1 MNNRFLRAVVE
12 ILSKNIVGS
21 ALAVLAIVVGIVA
34 TDFSAT
40 AAALIFGFTLVSAA
54 GVAVYAFHVQNE
66 CKEIFEILDH
76 FGQWEI
82 QDPRGQSVV
91 LTKRLKVRFL
101 QNHVLAIDDPAW
113 GDGQLFAEYSCQ
125 PGVDVDK
132 FTAGHEWRTLI
143 SLREF
148 RNKGDIEEFVI
159 RRRIVGGFTNDDE
172 WVAIET
178 GRTRGPIRAE
188 IIFPAERP
196 PVPEAL
202 KWERYSDKQVHRLP
216 EGALTYLKDGR
227 PCVTFSLPQPRRG
240 ETYTIKWRW

>member
-1 MNNRFLRAVVE
+1 MDNRFLRGVLE

-21 ALAVLAIVVGIVA
+21 ALAALAIAVGIVA
-34 TDFSAT
+34 TGFSAT
-40 AAALIFGFTLVSAA
+40 AAALIFGFALVAA
-54 GVAVYAFHVQNE
+54 AMVAIYAFHVQNE

-76 FGQWEI
+76 FGQWEV
-82 QDPRGQSVV
+82 QDPHGQSVV

-125 PGVDVDK
+125 PGEAVDK

-159 RRRIVGGFTNDDE
+159 RRKIAGGFTKDDE

-178 GRTRGPIRAE
+178 ARTVGTIRAE
-188 IIFPAERP
+188 VIFPAERP
-196 PVPEAL
+196 PVPETL
-202 KWERYSDKQVHRLP
+202 RWERHSDKQVHKLP
-216 EGALTYLKDGR
+216 EDALKYLKDGR
-227 PCVTFSLPQPRRG
+227 PCVTFSLPHPRRG
-240 ETYTIKWRW
+240 ETYTLKWKW